1 MAGTGHR
8 PSCGVCAAP
17 GVCVTGMPVEQPQDP
32 VSEAVRDPAQFGVF
46 IEQSNVISQSGE
58 VSPLAKLQ
66 SVLAKPFMPAV
77 FFLCGVSYDTVT
89 LSRIDRL
96 LDNLVLLLY
105 LVLLGA
111 LIVLTGRLSIE
122 SPPER
127 EQLLSGPQ
135 FARWVWEARPY
146 YPMASQFL
154 LGGLF
159 STYAIFYYQSA
170 TFTGTA
176 VFFALL
182 IVLLVTNEFLRDRLS
197 NLRILVGL
205 YAVVS
210 FAFFTFFLPVITGI
224 MNAAIFLIGAVLSLA
239 VTMYLAQLVYRH
251 NPNHSAREPFR
262 ATTPAMALITV
273 LVGFYFLNWIPPVPL
288 SLKHGGIYH
297 DIKRAGDQFELSF
310 EKQWYQFWKRSD
322 TTFPTAEPVYCFTAV
337 FAPVDLNTTIY
348 HHWYY
353 RPNESRPFT
362 HADKIPLK
370 ISGGREGGYRAYSF
384 KQGLDPGDWRV
395 DIEAADG
402 RIIGRVAVTVLS
414 QTEDQPRLATVSY

>member
-1 MAGTGHR
+1 MASVVAR
-8 PSCGVCAAP
+8 FL
-17 GVCVTGMPVEQPQDP
+17 D
-32 VSEAVRDPAQFGVF
+32 F
-46 IEQSNVISQSGE
+46 IEQWNGISHSGGM
-58 VSPLAKLQ
+58 SPLAKLQ
-66 SVLAKPFMPAV
+66 SILAKPFMPAV
-77 FFLCGVSYDTVT
+77 CFLCGVTYDTVT

-111 LIVLTGRLSIE
+111 LIVLTGRLGIE

-127 EQLLSGPQ
+127 EQLLSGSK
-135 FARWVWEARPY
+135 FTRWAWESRPY

-154 LGGLF
+154 FGGLF
-159 STYAIFYYQSA
+159 SAYAIFYSQSA

-176 VFFALL
+176 VFFAVL
-182 IVLLVTNEFLRDRLS
+182 IILLVANEFLRDRLS

-210 FAFFTFFLPVITGI
+210 FAFFTFFVPVLTGF
-224 MNAAIFLIGAVLSLA
+224 MNAAIFLLGALLSLG
-239 VTMYLAQLVYRH
+239 VTLYLVQLVYRRSLD
-251 NPNHSAREPFR
+251 PSGRQPF
-262 ATTPAMALITV
+262 AVMTPAVVLIAM
-273 LVGFYFLNWIPPVPL
+273 LVGFYFMNWIPPVPL
-288 SLKHGGIYH
+288 SLKFGGLYH
-297 DIKRAGDQFELSF
+297 EVKRTGDQFELVF
-310 EKQWYQFWKRSD
+310 EKSWYQFWKRSD
-322 TTFPTAEPVYCFTAV
+322 TTFPADEPIYCFTAV

-353 RPNESRPFT
+353 RPNDSRPFT

-395 DIEAADG
+395 DVEAEDG
-402 RIIGRVAVTVLS
+402 RIMAGL
-414 QTEDQPRLATVSY
+414 P